1 MGKKITAKARFAAES
16 LIALLVWCLFVF
28 GWFRVLRM
36 FPASELTASL
46 QLIGSIAVLYGSAIT
61 IWVWLRV
68 RRARRA
74 KQIEQAGPA
83 RPVGRGHTSMAGA
96 GD

>member
-1 MGKKITAKARFAAES
+1 MGKKITARARFAAES
-16 LIALLVWCLFVF
+16 IIALLVWCLFVF

-36 FPASELTASL
+36 FPSSELTTSL

-68 RRARRA
+68 RRARR
-74 KQIEQAGPA
+74 EA
-83 RPVGRGHTSMAGA
+83 RPVGRGRTSMAGA

>member
-1 MGKKITAKARFAAES
+1 MGKKITAKARFVAES
-16 LIALLVWCLFVF
+16 VIALLVWCLFVF

-46 QLIGSIAVLYGSAIT
+46 QLVGSIAVLYGSAIS

-74 KQIEQAGPA
+74 KRMEEGGSA
-83 RPVGRGHTSMAGA
+83 RAVGSGSTSMAGA